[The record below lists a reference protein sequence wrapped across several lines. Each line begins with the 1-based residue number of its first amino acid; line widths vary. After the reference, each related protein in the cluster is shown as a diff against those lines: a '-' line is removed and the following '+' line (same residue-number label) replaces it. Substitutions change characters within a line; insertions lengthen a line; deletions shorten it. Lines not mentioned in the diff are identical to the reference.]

1 MSESKELC
9 IVIPTVT
16 AYHRVSFAMAILIAN
31 CKYDFCVNNYI
42 NIYMNP
48 DYIKGNDDNFL
59 SFEKT
64 DIEEIEEF
72 KIDTFY
78 K

>member
-1 MSESKELC
+1 
-9 IVIPTVT
+9 
-16 AYHRVSFAMAILIAN
+16 
-31 CKYDFCVNNYI
+31 
-42 NIYMNP
+42 MNP